1 VWVIDLR
8 ARAVVAT
15 VTGVG
20 NDPYGLTI
28 LEDRRD

>member
-1 VWVIDLR
+1 VWVIDLHR
-8 ARAVVAT
+8 RAVVAT

-28 LEDRRD
+28 LEEDD

>member
-1 VWVIDLR
+1 VIDLKLR
-8 ARAVVAT
+8 QVVTT

-28 LEDRRD
+28 LEDRPD